1 MIIGF
6 ALKKAQ
12 SLEELCCLS
21 ALGEA
26 QCQRIV
32 LAHPTQ
38 GQDLLA
44 AVLRLLKSGDT
55 LVVESLS
62 AVAETAEDLVEFALK
77 LEVRGIQLKSL
88 EEEFDTHSR
97 EKVTETLARLSGL
110 GKV

>member
-6 ALKKAQ
+6 ALKKTQ
-12 SLEELCCLS
+12 SLEELRCLS

-32 LAHPTQ
+32 LAHPKQ

-55 LVVESLS
+55 LVVKSLS
-62 AVAETAEDLVEFALK
+62 AIAETVGDPSNLL
-77 LEVRGIQLKSL
+77 
-88 EEEFDTHSR
+88 
-97 EKVTETLARLSGL
+97 
-110 GKV
+110 